1 MKIIL
6 KADKKLLE
14 EIGEFKETRS
24 ISLAFEIVDKI
35 IKELEK

>member
-1 MKIIL
+1 MRIIL

-14 EIGEFKETRS
+14 NLQEFKETRA
-24 ISLAFEIVDKI
+24 ISLAIDIVDQL

>member
-1 MKIIL
+1 MTIVL

-14 EIGEFKETRS
+14 NLQEFKETRS
-24 ISLAFEIVDKI
+24 ISLAIEIVDKL